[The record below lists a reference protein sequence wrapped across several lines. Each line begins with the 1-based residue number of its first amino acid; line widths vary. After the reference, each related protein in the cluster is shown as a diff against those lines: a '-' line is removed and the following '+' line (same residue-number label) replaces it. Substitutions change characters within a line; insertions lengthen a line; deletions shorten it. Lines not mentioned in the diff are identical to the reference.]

1 MSIRE
6 YIDDDFT
13 RLSAIYANSKLDEL
27 INEDSEFTLVP
38 LEEDDKRLSILM
50 ASDIYVYDDQGI
62 IGYGAHD
69 GSEITALFVHPEHR
83 GRGVGRTLLEY
94 LLSKIP
100 EQAYLYVARSNELAI
115 GIYQEFGFE
124 IVEEFQVIYNRVP
137 AIAAKLIRS

>member
-6 YIDDDFT
+6 YIDDDFP

-27 INEDSEFTLVP
+27 INEDSGFTLVP

-83 GRGVGRTLLEY
+83 GRGVGRALLEY

-124 IVEEFQVIYNRVP
+124 IVEEFQVIYNRMPV
-137 AIAAKLIRS
+137 IAAKLIRR